1 MKKRVLSGM
10 QSTGKLHIGNY
21 HGALEHWVKLQD
33 DYNCYFFVA
42 NYHSLTTLYQNSKEV
57 YENTL
62 QVAIDFLSAGIDPNR
77 SVLFVQSLVP
87 AHAELHLLLSMF
99 TPISWLE
106 RVPSYKEKMGNIEFA
121 DLTTYG
127 FLGYPV
133 LQTADIVLYDAHY
146 VPVGE
151 DQLPHLELAREVV
164 RRVNHYYGE
173 VFIEPEPLLTPFS
186 RIPGIDGRKMSKSY
200 GNAIFLGD
208 SDEAIKQ
215 QIMNAITD
223 PARIKKTDP
232 GHPEVCN
239 IFAYHKIY
247 SPENLST
254 IESEC
259 RTGKRGCVDC
269 KKECY
274 KNLIQYLAPIQERR
288 KEFEKDRGA
297 VMDILREGSKKANE
311 YAISVLNRLR
321 ERMGIIFQV

>member
-33 DYNCYFFVA
+33 DYTCYFFIA

-57 YENTL
+57 YENSF
-62 QVAIDFLSAGIDPNR
+62 QVAIDFLAAGIDPKR

-87 AHAELHLLLSMF
+87 AHTELHLILSMF

-106 RVPSYKEKMGNIEFA
+106 RVPSYKEKMANVEFA

-151 DQLPHLELAREVV
+151 DQLPHLELAREIV
-164 RRVNHYYGE
+164 RRVNYYYQE
-173 VFIEPEPLLTPFS
+173 VFIEPQALLTPFA

-200 GNAIFLGD
+200 DNAIYLGD
-208 SDEAIKQ
+208 SDEEIKKR
-215 QIMNAITD
+215 IMNAITD

-239 IFAYHKIY
+239 IYAYHKIY
-247 SPENLST
+247 SSNVLSQ

-274 KNLIQYLAPIQERR
+274 RNLLNTIAPIRERR
-288 KEFEKDRGA
+288 FELERQRDYIKD
-297 VMDILREGSKKANE
+297 VLIDGSKRASE
-311 YAISVLNRLR
+311 YANNVLNRLKDK
-321 ERMGIIFQV
+321 MGIIR

>member
-21 HGALEHWVKLQD
+21 HGALEHWVRLQD
-33 DYNCYFFVA
+33 DYTCYFFVA

-57 YENTL
+57 YENSF
-62 QVAIDFLSAGIDPNR
+62 QVAIDFLAAGIDPGK
-77 SVLFVQSLVP
+77 SVLFIQSLVP
-87 AHAELHLLLSMF
+87 EHTELHLLLSMF

-106 RVPSYKEKMGNIEFA
+106 RVPSYKEKISNIEFA

-133 LQTADIVLYDAHY
+133 LQTADIILYDAHF

-151 DQLPHLELAREVV
+151 DQLPHLELAREIA
-164 RRVNHYYGE
+164 RRVNHYYGDI
-173 VFIEPEPLLTPFS
+173 FIEPAPLLTPFS

-200 GNAIFLGD
+200 DNAIFLGD
-208 SDEAIKQ
+208 SDEQIKSR
-215 QIMNAITD
+215 IMNAITD
-223 PARIKKTDP
+223 PARIKKSDP

-239 IFAYHKIY
+239 IFAYHRIY
-247 SPENLST
+247 SSDILSQ

-269 KKECY
+269 KKECFR
-274 KNLIQYLAPIQERR
+274 NLTTALSPVRERR
-288 KEFEKDRGA
+288 FRIENQKDYIK
-297 VMDILREGSKKANE
+297 DILREGSKKASY
-311 YAISVLNRLR
+311 YASGVLNRLR
-321 ERMGIIFQV
+321 EKMGIMF

>member
-33 DYNCYFFVA
+33 DYTCYFFVA
-42 NYHSLTTLYQNSKEV
+42 NYHSLTTLYQDSKEV
-57 YENTL
+57 YENSF
-62 QVAIDFLSAGIDPNR
+62 QVAIDFLSAGIDPQK
-77 SVLFVQSLVP
+77 SVLFIQSLVP
-87 AHAELHLLLSMF
+87 EHAELHLLLSMF

-106 RVPSYKEKMGNIEFA
+106 RVPSYKEKMSNIEFA

-151 DQLPHLELAREVV
+151 DQLPHLELAREIV

-173 VFIEPEPLLTPFS
+173 IFVEPSPLLTPFS
-186 RIPGIDGRKMSKSY
+186 RIPGVDGRKMSKSY
-200 GNAIFLGD
+200 DNAIFLGD
-208 SDEAIKQ
+208 TDEQIKS

-239 IFAYHKIY
+239 IYAYHRIY
-247 SPENLST
+247 SSNTLSQ

-259 RTGKRGCVDC
+259 KTGKRGCVDC

-274 KNLIQYLAPIQERR
+274 KNLIEALAQVRERR
-288 KEFEKDRGA
+288 FKYEKQKDYIK
-297 VMDILREGSKKANE
+297 DILVDGSKKASQ
-311 YAISVLNRLR
+311 YAKTVLNRLR
-321 ERMGIIFQV
+321 EKMGILY

>member
-21 HGALEHWVKLQD
+21 HGALEHWVRLQD

-42 NYHSLTTLYQNSKEV
+42 NYHSLTTLYQNSKEI

-62 QVAIDFLSAGIDPNR
+62 QVAIDFLAAGIEPDK
-77 SVLFVQSLVP
+77 SVVFVQSLVP
-87 AHAELHLLLSMF
+87 AHTELHLILSMF

-106 RVPSYKEKMGNIEFA
+106 RVPSYKEKMSNIELA

-133 LQTADIVLYDAHY
+133 LQTADIVLYDANF

-151 DQLPHLELAREVV
+151 DQLPHLELAREIV
-164 RRVNHYYGE
+164 RRINHYYGE
-173 VFIEPEPLLTPFS
+173 TFVEPLPLLTSFS

-200 GNAIFLGD
+200 DNAIFLGD
-208 SDEAIKQ
+208 TDEQIRSR
-215 QIMNAITD
+215 IMNAITD
-223 PARIKKTDP
+223 PARIKRSDP

-239 IFAYHKIY
+239 IFAYHRIY
-247 SPENLST
+247 SSSVLSQ

-259 RTGKRGCVDC
+259 RMGKRGCVDC
-269 KKECY
+269 KKECF
-274 KNLIQYLAPIQERR
+274 KNLIASLATVRERR
-288 KEFEKDRGA
+288 YNFEKNKDY
-297 VMDILREGSKKANE
+297 VKDILRDGSKKASE
-311 YAISVLNRLR
+311 YANKVLNRLR
-321 ERMGIIFQV
+321 EKMGIIY

>member
-33 DYNCYFFVA
+33 DYTCYFFVA
-42 NYHSLTTLYQNSKEV
+42 NFHSLTTLYQDSKEV
-57 YENTL
+57 YENSF
-62 QVAIDFLSAGIDPNR
+62 QVAIDFLSAGIDPKK
-77 SVLFVQSLVP
+77 SVLFIQSLVP
-87 AHAELHLLLSMF
+87 EHAELHLLLSMF

-106 RVPSYKEKMGNIEFA
+106 RVPSYKEKMSNIEFA

-127 FLGYPV
+127 FLGYPI
-133 LQTADIVLYDAHY
+133 LQTADIVLYDAHF

-151 DQLPHLELAREVV
+151 DQLPHLELAREIV
-164 RRVNHYYGE
+164 RRVNHYYGDI
-173 VFIEPEPLLTPFS
+173 FIEPAPLLTPFS

-200 GNAIFLGD
+200 DNAIFLGD
-208 SDEAIKQ
+208 SDEQIKER
-215 QIMNAITD
+215 IMNAITD
-223 PARIKKTDP
+223 PARIKKSDP

-247 SPENLST
+247 SGEILSQ

-269 KKECY
+269 KKECF
-274 KNLIQYLAPIQERR
+274 KNLTKSLSPIRERR
-288 KEFEKDRGA
+288 FKYETQKDYIID
-297 VMDILREGSKKANE
+297 VLRDGSKKASD
-311 YAISVLNRLR
+311 YANKVLNRLK
-321 ERMGIIFQV
+321 EKMGIFF

>member
-33 DYNCYFFVA
+33 DYTCYFFIA

-57 YENTL
+57 YENSF
-62 QVAIDFLSAGIDPNR
+62 QVAIDFLAAGIDPKR

-87 AHAELHLLLSMF
+87 AHTELHLILSMF
-99 TPISWLE
+99 TPIAWLE
-106 RVPSYKEKMGNIEFA
+106 RVPSYKEKMANVEFA

-151 DQLPHLELAREVV
+151 DQLPHLELAREIV
-164 RRVNHYYGE
+164 RRVNYYYQE
-173 VFIEPEPLLTPFS
+173 VFIEPQALLTPFA

-200 GNAIFLGD
+200 DNAIYLGD
-208 SDEAIKQ
+208 SDEEIKKR
-215 QIMNAITD
+215 IMNAITD

-239 IFAYHKIY
+239 IYAYHKIY
-247 SPENLST
+247 SSSVLSQ

-274 KNLIQYLAPIQERR
+274 RNLLNTIAPIRERR
-288 KEFEKDRGA
+288 FELERQRDYIKD
-297 VMDILREGSKKANE
+297 VLIDGSKRASE
-311 YAISVLNRLR
+311 YANSVLNRLKDK
-321 ERMGIIFQV
+321 MGIIR